1 MTNTAVARARQR
13 QRQRPARNPLLFP
26 ALAAAAFGGGAAVV
40 QSVLVR
46 GFDTLLPDARGI
58 SHFNRPGTLTI
69 LAADGQVVHKQG
81 PVSREKMTT
90 GTIPPL
96 VEQAFIAAEDRRF
109 YDHDGVDLYG
119 ISRAMVRNISRGSV
133 EEGASTITQQLARTV
148 FLSQDRTLLRKVKE
162 AALAGK
168 LERQLSK
175 RQILTEYLN
184 LVYLGSSAYGVSDA
198 AWVYF
203 SKTPEQL
210 TLAEAALIA
219 GLAPAPSVYSPLV
232 NSDLALQR
240 RRIVLRR
247 MREQGFISITQEN
260 EAADAPLAIKPARP
274 KYLESTAPWYSSW
287 VAMEL
292 PRVLTKEQMEMGG
305 LTVRTGM
312 DPAMQ
317 AEAERVIVAR
327 AGGMEGGL
335 VAMEPGTGLV
345 RALVGGKNFDRSQY
359 NRAVLALRS
368 PGSTFK
374 LFAFTAA
381 LEAGMKPEDM
391 VNDKTRCYK
400 DGWPPKEFCIK
411 GAGQLSMT
419 QAVAQSKNAAAVAV
433 AEKVAYPRVVD
444 VARRLGI
451 TGTVGEYPAMVL
463 GSNEKN
469 MLEMTAAFAAINNRG
484 VYVEPTP
491 FDEILGPDGQLL
503 YSRRTDGKPPKRAVS
518 SDVADAM
525 NWMLQRV
532 VSGGTGT
539 GAGLYDRAASGK
551 TGTAEGARD
560 LWFIGSIP
568 QLTTSVWFG
577 YDGNFKTGS
586 SSAQAA
592 AAWGAFMAA
601 VTRNMPVQE
610 FPPKPALEGRF
621 VPYVPPK
628 EKKKPAAEPERRER
642 QEPWEPPDV
651 MAPDSRWEPPTYEPP
666 SWEPPADEP
675 QPRARR
681 RSEPEPSWS
690 EPEPSWS
697 DPAPP
702 APRPQPRAQ
711 PAPAPAPAPEPA
723 PAAALP
729 VAAPPPPPPPPP
741 PPAGPPPLPP
751 IP

>member
-1 MTNTAVARARQR
+1 MTNTAVARPSQPRR
-13 QRQRPARNPLLFP
+13 SQRPRRNPLLLP
-26 ALAAAAFGGGAAVV
+26 ALAAAAIGGGAAVV

-46 GFDTLLPDARGI
+46 GFDALLPDARGI

-69 LAADGQVVHKQG
+69 LAADGQVVQKQG
-81 PVSREKMTT
+81 PVSREKLTS

-96 VEQAFIAAEDRRF
+96 VEKAFIAAEDRRF
-109 YDHDGVDLYG
+109 YNHDGVDFYG

-219 GLAPAPSVYSPLV
+219 GLPPAPSVYSPLV
-232 NSDLALQR
+232 NQDLALQR

-247 MREQGFISITQEN
+247 MREQGFITAAQET
-260 EAADAPLAIKPARP
+260 EAANAPLALKPADP
-274 KYLESTAPWYSSW
+274 KYFDSTAPWYSSW
-287 VAMEL
+287 VALEL
-292 PRVLTKEQMEMGG
+292 PRVLTKEQMEVGG

-317 AEAERVIVAR
+317 AAAQKVINAR
-327 AGGMEGGL
+327 AGSMEGGL

-345 RALVGGKNFDRSQY
+345 RAIVGGKDFNRSQF
-359 NRAVLALRS
+359 NRAVQALRS

-374 LFAFTAA
+374 LFAYTAA
-381 LEAGMKPEDM
+381 LEAGMTPEDT

-400 DGWPPKEFCIK
+400 EGWPPKQFCIK
-411 GAGQLSMT
+411 GSGQISMT
-419 QAVAQSKNAAAVAV
+419 QAVAQSKNSAAVGV

-463 GSNEKN
+463 GSNEKT
-469 MLEMTAAFAAINNRG
+469 MLEMTAAYAAINNRG
-484 VYVEPTP
+484 IYVEPTP
-491 FDEILGPDGQLL
+491 FEEILGPDGQLL
-503 YSRRTDGKPPKRAVS
+503 YSRRSDGKHPKRAVS

-525 NWMLQRV
+525 TWMLQKV

-539 GAGLYDRAASGK
+539 GAGLADRPVAGK

-568 QLTTSVWFG
+568 QLTTAVWFG
-577 YDGNFKTGS
+577 YDENTKTGS

-601 VTRNMPVQE
+601 ISKNIPVQE
-610 FPPKPALEGRF
+610 FPPKPVLEGKF

-628 EKKKPAAEPERRER
+628 EKKKPAPAPENRER

-651 MAPDSRWEPPTYEPP
+651 MSPDSRWEPPADEPP
-666 SWEPPADEP
+666 LWEPPPEDPE
-675 QPRARR
+675 PRARR
-681 RSEPEPSWS
+681 RAEPEPTWSEPEPSWS
-690 EPEPSWS
+690 EP
-697 DPAPP
+697 PP
-702 APRPQPRAQ
+702 PRPRPRPQA
-711 PAPAPAPAPEPA
+711 APAPAPAPVREPA
-723 PAAALP
+723 PTASTP

-741 PPAGPPPLPP
+741 VEPPPLPP
-751 IP
+751 VP

>member
-1 MTNTAVARARQR
+1 VV
-13 QRQRPARNPLLFP
+13 PV
-26 ALAAAAFGGGAAVV
+26 LAAAAIGGGAAVV
-40 QSVLVR
+40 QSVAVR
-46 GFDTLLPDARGI
+46 GFDALLPDARGI

-69 LAADGQVVHKQG
+69 LAADGSVVQKQG
-81 PVSREKMTT
+81 PVSREKLSS
-90 GTIPPL
+90 GAIPPL
-96 VEQAFIAAEDRRF
+96 VERAFIAAEDRRF
-109 YDHDGVDLYG
+109 YNHDGVDLYG

-148 FLSQDRTLLRKVKE
+148 FLSQDISLLRKLKE

-184 LVYLGSSAYGVSDA
+184 VVYLGASAYGVSDA

-203 SKTPEQL
+203 SKTPEEL
-210 TLAEAALIA
+210 TLPEAALIA
-219 GLAPAPSVYSPLV
+219 GLPPAPSVYSPLV
-232 NSDLALQR
+232 NQDLALQR

-247 MREQGFISITQEN
+247 MREQGFITAAQES
-260 EAADAPLAIKPARP
+260 EAANAPLALKPADP
-274 KYLESTAPWYSSW
+274 KYFDSTAPWYSSW
-287 VAMEL
+287 VALEL
-292 PRVLTKEQMEMGG
+292 PRVLTKEQLEVGG

-312 DPAMQ
+312 DPAIQ
-317 AEAERVIVAR
+317 AEAQKVINAR
-327 AGGMEGGL
+327 AGSMEGGL

-345 RALVGGKNFDRSQY
+345 RAIVGGKDFNRSQF
-359 NRAVLALRS
+359 NRAVQALRS

-374 LFAFTAA
+374 LFAYTAA
-381 LEAGMKPEDM
+381 LEAGMTPEDT

-400 DGWPPKEFCIK
+400 EGWPPKQFCIP
-411 GAGQLSMT
+411 GAGQISMA
-419 QAVAQSKNAAAVAV
+419 QAVSQSKNAAAVAV

-484 VYVEPTP
+484 IYVEPTP
-491 FDEILGPDGQLL
+491 FEEILGPDGQLL

-525 NWMLQRV
+525 TWMLQRV
-532 VSGGTGT
+532 VSSGTGT
-539 GAGLYDRAASGK
+539 GAGLYDRPVAGK

-568 QLTTSVWFG
+568 QLTTAVWFG
-577 YDGNFKTGS
+577 YDDNIKTGS

-592 AAWGAFMAA
+592 AAWGAFMAGI
-601 VTRNMPVQE
+601 RKSFPVQE
-610 FPPKPALEGRF
+610 FPPKPVLEGRF

-628 EKKKPAAEPERRER
+628 EKKKPAAAEPQRRER

-651 MAPDSRWEPPTYEPP
+651 MAPDSRWEPPASEPP
-666 SWEPPADEP
+666 SWEPPAEDGE
-675 QPRARR
+675 PRARR
-681 RSEPEPSWS
+681 RSEPDPVWNDPEPSWS
-690 EPEPSWS
+690 EPP
-697 DPAPP
+697 PP
-702 APRPQPRAQ
+702 APRPRPQA
-711 PAPAPAPAPEPA
+711 APAPAPPPA
-723 PAAALP
+723 PAPQPPPSAALP

-741 PPAGPPPLPP
+741 VEPPPLPP
-751 IP
+751 LP

>member
-1 MTNTAVARARQR
+1 MTNTAAAPTRKQR
-13 QRQRPARNPLLFP
+13 SRRRGNPLLMP
-26 ALAAAAFGGGAAVV
+26 ALAAAAIGGGVAVV
-40 QSVLVR
+40 QTVVVR
-46 GFDTLLPDARGI
+46 GLDTLLPDARGI

-69 LAADGQVVHKQG
+69 LAADGQVVQKQG
-81 PVSREKMTT
+81 PVSREKLSSDA
-90 GTIPPL
+90 IPPL
-96 VEQAFIAAEDRRF
+96 VEKAFIAAEDRRF
-109 YDHDGVDLYG
+109 YHHNGVDLYG

-148 FLSQDRTLLRKVKE
+148 FLSQDRTLIRKVKE

-175 RQILTEYLN
+175 QQILAEYLN

-210 TLAEAALIA
+210 TLPEAALIA
-219 GLAPAPSVYSPLV
+219 GLPPAPSVYSPLV
-232 NSDLALQR
+232 NADLALQR

-247 MREQGFISITQEN
+247 MREQGFITSAQEA
-260 EAADAPLAIKPARP
+260 EAANTPLALKPADP
-274 KYLESTAPWYSSW
+274 KYFDSSAPWYSSW
-287 VAMEL
+287 VALEL
-292 PRVLTKEQMEMGG
+292 PRVLTKEQMEVGG

-312 DPAMQ
+312 NPAMQ
-317 AEAERVIVAR
+317 AEAQKVINAR
-327 AGGMEGGL
+327 AGSMEGGL

-345 RALVGGKNFDRSQY
+345 RAIVGGKDFNRSQF
-359 NRAVLALRS
+359 NRAVQALRS

-374 LFAFTAA
+374 LFAYTAA
-381 LEAGMKPEDM
+381 LEAGMKPEDT

-400 DGWPPKEFCIK
+400 EGWPPKEFCIK
-411 GAGQLSMT
+411 GAGKISMT

-451 TGTVGEYPAMVL
+451 TGTVGEYPSMVL
-463 GSNEKN
+463 GSNEKS

-491 FDEILGPDGQLL
+491 FEEILGPDGQLL
-503 YSRRTDGKPPKRAVS
+503 YSRRIDGKPPKRAVS

-525 NWMLQRV
+525 TWMLQRV

-539 GAGLYDRAASGK
+539 GAGLSDRPAAGK

-577 YDGNFKTGS
+577 YDANTKTGS

-601 VTRNMPVQE
+601 ITKTMPVQE
-610 FPPKPALEGRF
+610 FPPKPLLEGKF

-628 EKKKPAAEPERRER
+628 EKKKPAPEPERRER
-642 QEPWEPPDV
+642 QEPWEPPDA
-651 MAPDSRWEPPTYEPP
+651 MAPDSRWEPPAYEPP
-666 SWEPPADEP
+666 SFEEPPADDP

-681 RSEPEPSWS
+681 RSEPESTWSEPESSWS
-690 EPEPSWS
+690 EPA
-697 DPAPP
+697 PAAPR
-702 APRPQPRAQ
+702 AQPRPQSA
-711 PAPAPAPAPEPA
+711 PAPAPAPAPQAAPSAAIPA
-723 PAAALP
+723 PP
-729 VAAPPPPPPPPP
+729 SPPPP
-741 PPAGPPPLPP
+741 PPADPPPLPP